1 MNCIGRANSCDL
13 AMKRTRRRMNAPT
26 KKWSMNEKWFGAMI
40 TGPVGTFSAAIPRA
54 RKNVHAYSDVTM
66 RTAS

>member
-1 MNCIGRANSCDL
+1 MN
-13 AMKRTRRRMNAPT
+13 RTRRRMNAPT

-54 RKNVHAYSDVTM
+54 RKNVHAYSDVRM

>member
-1 MNCIGRANSCDL
+1 M
-13 AMKRTRRRMNAPT
+13 

-40 TGPVGTFSAAIPRA
+40 TGPSGTLSPAIPRI
-54 RKNVHAYSDVTM
+54 RKNVHAYSDVHT

>member
-1 MNCIGRANSCDL
+1 
-13 AMKRTRRRMNAPT
+13 MKRTRRRMNAPT

-54 RKNVHAYSDVTM
+54 RKNVQAYSEVST
-66 RTAS
+66 RTTS